1 MKPSTKAILADN
13 VRKILQR
20 DDANPTSWTKSAAQ
34 KKAVQRILAGHNA
47 ELETIEEI
55 AELAG
60 LQPWQLLFPDLD
72 VANPPVFAL
81 TEEERK
87 LCEALGALANRLARA
102 ETSKNKLPNDS
113 PTHAVPGETSG
124 DRGSIQRGS
133 ASSRNRI
140 ALLRGRKR

>member
-81 TEEERK
+81 SEHEKR
-87 LCEALGALANRLARA
+87 LYANLQAAAQALP
-102 ETSKNKLPNDS
+102 KMP
-113 PTHAVPGETSG
+113 
-124 DRGSIQRGS
+124 
-133 ASSRNRI
+133 SSDP
-140 ALLRGRKR
+140 